1 MIVFDDIRKAYGD
14 RRVLEGVSLE
24 MAPGRITALVGPNGS
39 GKTTLMKILLGLARA
54 DSGVVRV
61 QNAPLDGKADYRQM
75 IGYMPQAATFP
86 EHLRVREVV
95 ELIAALRPDAHRD
108 TSLSEAFGLDA
119 EWDRPVGRL
128 SGGTRQKVNA
138 VVAFLFTPSILILD
152 EPTAGLDPLAAGVL
166 RERIRRDRAQGR
178 LVIVTSHVISELEDL
193 ADDVA
198 FLCDG
203 RLQFAGPAT
212 ELLAR
217 TSAPDLEAAIVTL
230 MRARTASGMTSRSAL
245 LAPHVAPAEAP

>member
-1 MIVFDDIRKAYGD
+1 MITFDDVRKAYGD

-24 MAPGRITALVGPNGS
+24 ILPGRITALVGPNGS

-54 DSGVVRV
+54 DSGTVRV
-61 QNAPLDGKADYRQM
+61 AGATLDGGADYRR
-75 IGYMPQAATFP
+75 IVGYMPQAARFP
-86 EHLRVREVV
+86 EHLRVREVF
-95 ELIAALRPDAHRD
+95 ELVAALRPGAPRD
-108 TSLSEAFGLDA
+108 TSLSEEFGLDA

-138 VVAFLFTPSILILD
+138 AIAFLFAPPIIILD
-152 EPTAGLDPLAAGVL
+152 EPTAGLDPLAARVL

-203 RLQFAGPAT
+203 HLQFAGAAT
-212 ELLAR
+212 DLLAR
-217 TSAPDLEAAIVTL
+217 TGASHLEAAIVTL
-230 MRARTASGMTSRSAL
+230 MRANAARPATRPASATPYAT
-245 LAPHVAPAEAP
+245 PAEAP